1 VGEVVYLNNVD
12 ENGKRGA
19 GSITRNKGSKKLYV
33 KFYYFGRPVEKS
45 TGLDD
50 TPENRVRARNWLDR
64 QLDKIDE
71 GAFRFSEAFPRAREE
86 EKRFFTEK
94 EGWQYSPEPQTIL
107 FEDYVTKWKA
117 EIWSQFDS
125 EIKKQDF
132 EQVMD
137 DWLLPHFGRKT
148 FFQITAVEIKKF
160 LATLKWRSG
169 KNKGKKLSRSRIKNV
184 FIPMRA
190 IWNDACE
197 ENYWNLPD
205 PFRFL
210 SKKMPKASKKA
221 PIVLLFDEW
230 MSIID
235 AIDPF
240 YRDAAETMIM
250 TGMIGSEIA
259 GLRKQDIKRD
269 CIQVQNSVVRKF
281 EKNQL
286 KTEYRK
292 RELPLTEALR
302 KRIDSAKSTAQAQ
315 HIFSM
320 KSGELFNINA
330 FRKTPWSSAL
340 KRAGVDYRTTYITR
354 HTFAAWVLAVG
365 INPDRLVA
373 LMGHNSKQMIYEVY
387 GKYVKGMEKDA
398 GRILEYFGKDFL
410 EL

>member
-1 VGEVVYLNNVD
+1 
-12 ENGKRGA
+12 
-19 GSITRNKGSKKLYV
+19 
-33 KFYYFGRPVEKS
+33 
-45 TGLDD
+45 
-50 TPENRVRARNWLDR
+50 
-64 QLDKIDE
+64 
-71 GAFRFSEAFPRAREE
+71 
-86 EKRFFTEK
+86 
-94 EGWQYSPEPQTIL
+94 
-107 FEDYVTKWKA
+107 
-117 EIWSQFDS
+117 
-125 EIKKQDF
+125 
-132 EQVMD
+132 
-137 DWLLPHFGRKT
+137 
-148 FFQITAVEIKKF
+148 
-160 LATLKWRSG
+160 
-169 KNKGKKLSRSRIKNV
+169 
-184 FIPMRA
+184 
-190 IWNDACE
+190 
-197 ENYWNLPD
+197 
-205 PFRFL
+205 
-210 SKKMPKASKKA
+210 MPKASKKA